1 MWSAPAA
8 MVRHLARLDCKAMRR
23 WAGRSVERARVNVL
37 LIDFG
42 STYTKL
48 RAVGTN
54 PPRVL
59 ASGQGPSTV
68 TTDVT
73 VGMNLALADLEQR
86 LGNLPRFDVR
96 LACSSAA
103 GGLRMVAVGLVR
115 ELTLEAAR
123 QAALGAGAKLVGSFA
138 QRLTRSDVNAIVDCG
153 PDIVLLAGGTD
164 GGNSEVIV
172 ANARALAQSP
182 LDCPVVVA
190 GNRAVS
196 DEIAACLIRSG
207 TPAIVTENVMAEFGA
222 LNIEPAREAIRN
234 VFIERIVHA
243 KGIDAAAERFD
254 AVLMPTPAAV
264 MEGARLLAEGSRD
277 CAGLGPL
284 VVVDVGG
291 ATTDVHS
298 VTEGESA
305 EGGVVRRGLPEP
317 YVKRTVEGDLGV
329 RHNAQS
335 IVQAAGVEDIA
346 IRAALAPAQVVAMVG
361 RCTRNAARLPETDE
375 ERRLDAVLA
384 RAATR
389 LAVKRHAG
397 TIETVHTATGPV
409 VVQYGKDLRD
419 AAALVATGGV
429 FAHGL
434 DPAFALNGGLAHPD
448 EPLSL
453 RPRRPDLLLDA
464 EYLLYAAGLL
474 GSVDPQ
480 AAVVLAREN
489 LVDLE
494 ERRNDGRSAATS

>member
-1 MWSAPAA
+1 MNA
-8 MVRHLARLDCKAMRR
+8 
-23 WAGRSVERARVNVL
+23 L

-48 RAVGTN
+48 RAVGLD

-59 ASGQGPSTV
+59 ASGQGPSTA

-73 VGMNLALADLEQR
+73 VGMDFALADLEKR
-86 LGNLPRFDVR
+86 LGRLPDFDVR

-115 ELTLEAAR
+115 ELTLKAAR

-138 QRLTRSDVNAIVDCG
+138 QRLTRADVDDIAGCM

-164 GGNSEVIV
+164 GGNSDVIV
-172 ANARALAQSP
+172 ANAHALAQSP

-196 DEIAACLIRSG
+196 DEVAACLTRSG
-207 TPAIVTENVMAEFGA
+207 TPAIVTENVMAEFGR
-222 LNIEPAREAIRN
+222 LNIEPAREAIRK
-234 VFIERIVHA
+234 VFTERIVHA

-254 AVLMPTPAAV
+254 KVLMPTPAAV
-264 MEGARLLAEGSRD
+264 MEGARLLAEGCED
-277 CAGLGPL
+277 CPGLGPL

-298 VTEGESA
+298 VTDGEAA

-329 RHNAQS
+329 RHNARS
-335 IVQAAGVEDIA
+335 ILQAAGVEAIA
-346 IRAALAPAQVVAMVG
+346 ARAALAPEQVVAMVN
-361 RCTRNAARLPETDE
+361 RCARDAARLPESEE
-375 ERRLDAVLA
+375 ERRLDAALA

-389 LAVKRHAG
+389 LAVQRHAG

-409 VVQYGKDLRD
+409 VVQYGKDLRNT
-419 AAALVATGGV
+419 AAMIATGGV

-434 DPAFALNGGLAHPD
+434 DPAFALRGGLAHPD

-453 RPRRPDLLLDA
+453 RPSRPDLLLDTG
-464 EYLLYAAGLL
+464 YLLYAAGLL

-480 AAVVLAREN
+480 SAVMLAREN
-489 LVDLE
+489 LVDLG
-494 ERRNDGRSAATS
+494 ERRNDGRSAAAS

>member
-1 MWSAPAA
+1 MNA
-8 MVRHLARLDCKAMRR
+8 
-23 WAGRSVERARVNVL
+23 L

-48 RAVGTN
+48 RAVGMD

-59 ASGQGPSTV
+59 ASAQGPSTV

-73 VGMNLALADLEQR
+73 VGMDLALADLEKR
-86 LGNLPRFDVR
+86 LGRLPKFDVR

-138 QRLTRSDVNAIVDCG
+138 QRLTRADVDDIVECM

-164 GGNSEVIV
+164 GGNSDVIV
-172 ANARALAQSP
+172 ANAHALARSP

-196 DEIAACLIRSG
+196 DEVAACLTRSG
-207 TPAIVTENVMAEFGA
+207 TPAIVAENVMAEFGT
-222 LNIEPAREAIRN
+222 LNIEAAREAIRK

-243 KGIDAAAERFD
+243 KGIDAAVERFD
-254 AVLMPTPAAV
+254 EVLMPTPAAV
-264 MEGARLLAEGSRD
+264 MEGARLLSEGSEG

-298 VTEGESA
+298 VTDGESA
-305 EGGVVRRGLPEP
+305 EGGVVRRGLPDP

-329 RHNAQS
+329 RHNAGS
-335 IVQAAGVEDIA
+335 ILEAAGVEDISA
-346 IRAALAPAQVVAMVG
+346 RAAIPPEQVVAMVE
-361 RCTRNAARLPETDE
+361 RCSRDSAWLPESAE
-375 ERRLDAVLA
+375 ERRIDVALA

-409 VVQYGKDLRD
+409 VVQYGKDLSS
-419 AAALVATGGV
+419 AAALIATGGV
-429 FAHGL
+429 FAHGSN
-434 DPAFALNGGLAHPD
+434 PAFALDGGLAHPD

-453 RPRRPDLLLDA
+453 RPRRPDLLLDSG
-464 EYLLYAAGLL
+464 YLLYAAGLL
-474 GSVDPQ
+474 GSVDPR
-480 AAVVLAREN
+480 AAARLVREN
-489 LVDLE
+489 LIDLG
-494 ERRNDGRSAATS
+494 ERRNDGRSIAAT

>member
-1 MWSAPAA
+1 
-8 MVRHLARLDCKAMRR
+8 
-23 WAGRSVERARVNVL
+23 VNAL

-48 RAVGTN
+48 RAVRTD

-68 TTDVT
+68 TSDVT
-73 VGMNLALADLEQR
+73 VGMDFALADLERR
-86 LGNLPRFDVR
+86 LGRLPDFDVR

-138 QRLTRSDVNAIVDCG
+138 QRLTRTDVDAIADCM

-164 GGNSEVIV
+164 GGNSEVII
-172 ANARALAQSP
+172 ANAQALADSP
-182 LDCPVVVA
+182 LGCPVVVA
-190 GNRAVS
+190 GNRAAS
-196 DEIAACLIRSG
+196 DEVAACLAGSG
-207 TPAIVTENVMAEFGA
+207 KPVIATENVMAEFGT
-222 LNIEPAREAIRN
+222 LNIEPAREAIRK

-254 AVLMPTPAAV
+254 KVLMPTPAAV
-264 MEGARLLAEGSRD
+264 MEGARLLAEGTEG
-277 CAGLGPL
+277 CAGVGPL

-298 VTEGESA
+298 VTEGEPA
-305 EGGVVRRGLPEP
+305 QGGVVRRGLPEP

-335 IVQAAGVEDIA
+335 ILQAAGVEEIA
-346 IRAALAPAQVVAMVG
+346 ECAALAPEEVAAMVE
-361 RCTRNAARLPETDE
+361 RCAGDSARLPRTEA
-375 ERRLDAVLA
+375 ERRLDAALA
-384 RAATR
+384 RTATR
-389 LAVKRHAG
+389 LAVTRHAG
-397 TIETVHTATGPV
+397 TIETVYTATGPV
-409 VVQYGKDLRD
+409 VVQHGKDLRST
-419 AAALVATGGV
+419 AAMVATGGV
-429 FAHGL
+429 FAHGS
-434 DPAFALNGGLAHPD
+434 DPAFILGGGLAHAG

-453 RPRRPDLLLDA
+453 RPAEPDLLLDSG
-464 EYLLYAAGLL
+464 YLLYAVGLL
-474 GSVDPQ
+474 GSVDPR
-480 AAVVLAREN
+480 AAVMLARDN
-489 LVDLE
+489 LVHLGE
-494 ERRNDGRSAATS
+494 GRNDGRSAAAS

>member
-1 MWSAPAA
+1 MED
-8 MVRHLARLDCKAMRR
+8 V
-23 WAGRSVERARVNVL
+23 RVNVL

-48 RAVGTN
+48 RAVGTD

-59 ASGQGPSTV
+59 ASAQGPSTV
-68 TTDVT
+68 ETDVT
-73 VGMNLALADLEQR
+73 VGMDRAVADLERR
-86 LGNLPRFDVR
+86 LGRRSAFDVR

-123 QAALGAGAKLVGSFA
+123 QAALGAGARLVGSFA
-138 QRLTRSDVNAIVDCG
+138 QRLTRADVKAISDCM

-172 ANARALAQSP
+172 ANAHVLAESP

-196 DEIAACLIRSG
+196 DEVAGCLVESG
-207 TPAIVTENVMAEFGA
+207 KPAIVTENVMAEFGS
-222 LNIEPAREAIRN
+222 LNIEPAREAIRK

-243 KGIDAAAERFD
+243 KGIDVAAERFD
-254 AVLMPTPAAV
+254 EMLMPTPVAV
-264 MEGARLLAEGSRD
+264 MEGARLLAEGSGE

-298 VTEGESA
+298 VTDGESA
-305 EGGVVRRGLPEP
+305 QGGVVRRGLPEP

-329 RHNAQS
+329 RHNARS
-335 IVQAAGVEDIA
+335 ILEAAGVEHIA
-346 IRAALAPAQVVAMVG
+346 ACAALAPERVVAMVD
-361 RCTRNAARLPETDE
+361 RCTRDAARLPEFEE
-375 ERRLDAVLA
+375 ERRLDAALA
-384 RAATR
+384 HAATR

-397 TIETVHTATGPV
+397 TIETVHAATGPV
-409 VVQYGKDLRD
+409 VVQYGKDLGN

-434 DPAFALNGGLAHPD
+434 DPAFALGGGLAHPD
-448 EPLSL
+448 DPPSL
-453 RPRRPDLLLDA
+453 RPRKPDLLLDSG
-464 EYLLYAAGLL
+464 YLLYAAGLL
-474 GSVDPQ
+474 GSVDSN
-480 AAVVLAREN
+480 AAVQLLRDN
-489 LVDLE
+489 LIDLG
-494 ERRNDGRSAATS
+494 ERRNDGRSVAAS

>member
-1 MWSAPAA
+1 MNA
-8 MVRHLARLDCKAMRR
+8 
-23 WAGRSVERARVNVL
+23 L

-48 RAVGTN
+48 RAVGLD

-59 ASGQGPSTV
+59 ASGQGPSTA

-73 VGMNLALADLEQR
+73 VGMDLALADLEKR
-86 LGNLPRFDVR
+86 LGRLPDFDVR

-115 ELTLEAAR
+115 ELTLKAAR

-138 QRLTRSDVNAIVDCG
+138 QRLTRADVDDIAGCM

-164 GGNSEVIV
+164 GGNSDVIV
-172 ANARALAQSP
+172 ANAHALAQSP

-196 DEIAACLIRSG
+196 DEVAACLTRSG
-207 TPAIVTENVMAEFGA
+207 TPAIVTENVMAEFGR
-222 LNIEPAREAIRN
+222 LNIEPAREAIRK

-254 AVLMPTPAAV
+254 KVLMPTPAAV
-264 MEGARLLAEGSRD
+264 MEGARLLAEGCED
-277 CAGLGPL
+277 CPGLGPL

-298 VTEGESA
+298 VTDGLAA

-329 RHNAQS
+329 RHNARS
-335 IVQAAGVEDIA
+335 ILQAAGVEAIA
-346 IRAALAPAQVVAMVG
+346 ARAALAPEQVVAMVN
-361 RCTRNAARLPETDE
+361 RCARDAARLPESEE
-375 ERRLDAVLA
+375 ERRLDAALA

-389 LAVKRHAG
+389 LAVQRHAG

-409 VVQYGKDLRD
+409 VVQYGKDLRNT
-419 AAALVATGGV
+419 AAMIATGGV

-434 DPAFALNGGLAHPD
+434 DPAFALRGGLAHPD

-453 RPRRPDLLLDA
+453 RPSRPDLLLDTG
-464 EYLLYAAGLL
+464 YLLYAAGLL
-474 GSVDPQ
+474 GSVDPR
-480 AAVVLAREN
+480 AAVMLTREN
-489 LVDLE
+489 LVDMG
-494 ERRNDGRSAATS
+494 ERRNDGRSAAAS

>member
-1 MWSAPAA
+1 M
-8 MVRHLARLDCKAMRR
+8 
-23 WAGRSVERARVNVL
+23 NTL

-48 RAVGTN
+48 RAVGTD
-54 PPRVL
+54 PPRVH
-59 ASGQGPSTV
+59 ASAQGPSTV
-68 TTDVT
+68 TSDVT
-73 VGMNLALADLEQR
+73 VGMDLALADLERR
-86 LGNLPRFDVR
+86 LGRLPGFDVR

-138 QRLTRSDVNAIVDCG
+138 QRLIRADVDAIADCM

-164 GGNSEVIV
+164 GGNSEVII
-172 ANARALAQSP
+172 ANARALADSA

-190 GNRAVS
+190 GNRAAS
-196 DEIAACLIRSG
+196 DEVAACLAGSG
-207 TPAIVTENVMAEFGA
+207 KPVIVTENVMAEFGT
-222 LNIEPAREAIRN
+222 LNIEPAREAIRK

-264 MEGARLLAEGSRD
+264 MEGARLLSEGTEG
-277 CAGLGPL
+277 CAGVGPL

-298 VTEGESA
+298 VTEGEPA
-305 EGGVVRRGLPEP
+305 QGGVVRRGLPEP

-335 IVQAAGVEDIA
+335 ILQAAGVGEIA
-346 IRAALAPAQVVAMVG
+346 ECAALAPEEVVAMVD
-361 RCTRNAARLPETDE
+361 RCAGDSTRLPRTEA
-375 ERRLDAVLA
+375 ERRLDAALA

-389 LAVKRHAG
+389 LAVTRHAG
-397 TIETVHTATGPV
+397 TIETVYTATGPV
-409 VVQYGKDLRD
+409 VVQYGKDLRNT
-419 AAALVATGGV
+419 AAMVATGGV
-429 FAHGL
+429 FAHGP
-434 DPAFALNGGLAHPD
+434 DPAFILGGGLAHAG

-453 RPRRPDLLLDA
+453 RPTEPDLLLDSG
-464 EYLLYAAGLL
+464 YLLYAVGLL
-474 GSVDPQ
+474 GSVDPR
-480 AAVVLAREN
+480 AAVMLAREN
-489 LVDLE
+489 LVDVGGG
-494 ERRNDGRSAATS
+494 RNDGRSAAAS

>member
-1 MWSAPAA
+1 M
-8 MVRHLARLDCKAMRR
+8 
-23 WAGRSVERARVNVL
+23 NVL

-48 RAVGTN
+48 RAVATD

-73 VGMNLALADLEQR
+73 VGMDLALADLERR
-86 LGNLPRFDVR
+86 LGFLPEFDVR

-123 QAALGAGAKLVGSFA
+123 QAALGAGARLVGSFA
-138 QRLTRSDVNAIVDCG
+138 QRLTRADVNAIVDCA
-153 PDIVLLAGGTD
+153 PDILLLAGGTD
-164 GGNSEVIV
+164 GGNSDVIV
-172 ANARALAQSP
+172 ANAHALAESP
-182 LDCPVVVA
+182 LDCPVLVA

-196 DEIAACLIRSG
+196 DDVARCLTGSG
-207 TPAIVTENVMAEFGA
+207 KVSIVTENVMADFGA
-222 LNIEPAREAIRN
+222 LNIESAREAIRK

-243 KGIDAAAERFD
+243 KGVDAAAERFD
-254 AVLMPTPAAV
+254 EVLMPTPAAV

-298 VTEGESA
+298 VTEGDSA

-329 RHNAQS
+329 RHNAPS
-335 IVQAAGVEDIA
+335 ILQAAGVEDIA
-346 IRAALAPAQVVAMVG
+346 AGAALAPERVVAMVD
-361 RCTRNAARLPETDE
+361 RCARNAARLPESAE
-375 ERRLDAVLA
+375 ERRLDAALA

-397 TIETVHTATGPV
+397 TIETVYTAAGPV
-409 VVQYGKDLRD
+409 VVQYGKDLGD
-419 AAALVATGGV
+419 AASLVATGGV
-429 FAHGL
+429 FAHGP
-434 DPAFALNGGLAHPD
+434 DPAFALGGGLAHPD
-448 EPLSL
+448 DPLSL
-453 RPRRPDLLLDA
+453 RPRKPDLLLDSG
-464 EYLLYAAGLL
+464 YLLYAAGLL
-474 GSVDPQ
+474 GSVDPR
-480 AAVVLAREN
+480 AAVILLRDN
-489 LVDLE
+489 LVDLG
-494 ERRNDGRSAATS
+494 ERRNDGRSVAAS

>member
-1 MWSAPAA
+1 M
-8 MVRHLARLDCKAMRR
+8 
-23 WAGRSVERARVNVL
+23 ARVNAL

-48 RAVGTN
+48 RAVGLD

-59 ASGQGPSTV
+59 GAGQGPSTV
-68 TTDVT
+68 NTDVK
-73 VGMNLALADLEQR
+73 VGMDVALADLEKR
-86 LGNLPRFDVR
+86 LGRLPDFDVR
-96 LACSSAA
+96 LASSSAA

-138 QRLTRSDVNAIVDCG
+138 QRLTRADVDDIVG
-153 PDIVLLAGGTD
+153 LAPDIVLLAGGTD
-164 GGNSEVIV
+164 GGNSDVIV
-172 ANARALAQSP
+172 ANAHALARSP

-190 GNRAVS
+190 GNRAAS
-196 DEIAACLIRSG
+196 DEVAACLIRSG
-207 TPAIVTENVMAEFGA
+207 PPVIVTENVMAEFGT
-222 LNIEPAREAIRN
+222 LNIEPARDAIRN
-234 VFIERIVHA
+234 VFVERIVQA

-254 AVLMPTPAAV
+254 EVLMPTPAAV
-264 MEGARLLAEGSRD
+264 MEGARLLSEG
-277 CAGLGPL
+277 CEGCPGLGPI

-298 VTEGESA
+298 VTDGDSA
-305 EGGVVRRGLPEP
+305 EGAVVRRGLPEP

-329 RHNAQS
+329 RHNARS
-335 IVQAAGVEDIA
+335 ILQAVGTEDIA
-346 IRAALAPAQVVAMVG
+346 ARAALAPDQVVAMVD
-361 RCTRNAARLPETDE
+361 RCALDAARLPESEE
-375 ERRLDAVLA
+375 ERRLDATLA

-409 VVQYGKDLRD
+409 VVQYGKDLRNT
-419 AAALVATGGV
+419 AAMVATGGV
-429 FAHGL
+429 FVHGL
-434 DPAFALNGGLAHPD
+434 DPAFALSGGLADPD

-453 RPRRPDLLLDA
+453 RPSRPELLLDSG
-464 EYLLYAAGLL
+464 YLLYAAGLL

-480 AAVVLAREN
+480 SAVMLAREN
-489 LVDLE
+489 LVDLG

>member
-1 MWSAPAA
+1 M
-8 MVRHLARLDCKAMRR
+8 
-23 WAGRSVERARVNVL
+23 NVL

-48 RAVGTN
+48 RAVGTD

-73 VGMNLALADLEQR
+73 VGMDLALADLEQR
-86 LGNLPRFDVR
+86 LGFLPEFDVR

-123 QAALGAGAKLVGSFA
+123 QAALGAGARLVGSFA
-138 QRLTRSDVNAIVDCG
+138 QRLVRADVNAIVDCT
-153 PDIVLLAGGTD
+153 PDILLLAGGTD
-164 GGNSEVIV
+164 GGNSDVIV
-172 ANARALAQSP
+172 ANAHALAESP
-182 LDCPVVVA
+182 LDCPVLVA

-196 DEIAACLIRSG
+196 DEVARCLTGSG
-207 TPAIVTENVMAEFGA
+207 KVSIVTDNVMAEFGT
-222 LNIEPAREAIRN
+222 LNIEPAREAIRK

-254 AVLMPTPAAV
+254 EVLMPTPAAV

-298 VTEGESA
+298 VTEGDSA

-329 RHNAQS
+329 RHNAPS
-335 IVQAAGVEDIA
+335 ILQAAGVEDIA
-346 IRAALAPAQVVAMVG
+346 ARAALAPERVVAMVD
-361 RCTRNAARLPETDE
+361 RCARDAARLPESAE
-375 ERRLDAVLA
+375 ERRLDAALA

-419 AAALVATGGV
+419 VSSLVATGGV

-434 DPAFALNGGLAHPD
+434 DPAFALGGGLAHPD
-448 EPLSL
+448 DPLSL
-453 RPRRPDLLLDA
+453 RPRKPGLLLDSG
-464 EYLLYAAGLL
+464 YLLYAAGLL
-474 GSVDPQ
+474 GSVDPR
-480 AAVVLAREN
+480 AAVKLLRDN
-489 LVDLE
+489 LIDLE
-494 ERRNDGRSAATS
+494 ERRNDGRSVAAS

>member
-1 MWSAPAA
+1 M
-8 MVRHLARLDCKAMRR
+8 
-23 WAGRSVERARVNVL
+23 

-48 RAVGTN
+48 RAVGLD

-59 ASGQGPSTV
+59 ASGQGPSTA

-73 VGMNLALADLEQR
+73 VGMDLALADLEKR
-86 LGNLPRFDVR
+86 LGRLPDFDVR

-115 ELTLEAAR
+115 ELTLKAAR

-138 QRLTRSDVNAIVDCG
+138 QRLTRADVDDIAGCM

-164 GGNSEVIV
+164 GGNSDVIV
-172 ANARALAQSP
+172 ANAHALAQSP

-196 DEIAACLIRSG
+196 DEVAACLTRSG
-207 TPAIVTENVMAEFGA
+207 TPAIVTENVMAEFGR
-222 LNIEPAREAIRN
+222 LNIEPAREAIRK

-254 AVLMPTPAAV
+254 KVLMPTPAAV
-264 MEGARLLAEGSRD
+264 MEGARLLAEGCED
-277 CAGLGPL
+277 CPGLGPL

-298 VTEGESA
+298 VTDGLAA

-329 RHNAQS
+329 RHNARS
-335 IVQAAGVEDIA
+335 ILQAAGVEAIA
-346 IRAALAPAQVVAMVG
+346 ARAALAPEQVVAMVN
-361 RCTRNAARLPETDE
+361 RCARDAARLPESEE
-375 ERRLDAVLA
+375 ERRLDAALA

-389 LAVKRHAG
+389 LAVQRHAG

-409 VVQYGKDLRD
+409 VVQYGKDLRNT
-419 AAALVATGGV
+419 AAMIATGGV

-434 DPAFALNGGLAHPD
+434 DPAFALRGGLAHPD

-453 RPRRPDLLLDA
+453 RPSRPDLLLDTG
-464 EYLLYAAGLL
+464 YLLYAAGLL
-474 GSVDPQ
+474 GSVDPR
-480 AAVVLAREN
+480 AAVMLTREN
-489 LVDLE
+489 LVDMG
-494 ERRNDGRSAATS
+494 ERRNDGRSAAAS